1 MRFRLRLPPA
11 TLPPPLNLNIGCT
24 NPPPRYPLT
33 GISLSILADSSGPNP
48 FVRAPSNALNA
59 KMVVTASIPPAISF
73 PLLPRNR
80 ENLPSAL
87 PPNNLASNPAVAA
100 ANRIAPRARILT
112 INLENLP
119 NPVPKIIYADN
130 NFGQLL
136 LKNLTMDLILLLLSG
151 LLNQS
156 TSFIR
161 NFPNKM
167 LNKKPIILSKIPLTG
182 WIIFSATFLRPSNL
196 FAKFFFWRSLLSLS
210 AFFLSK
216 VAASLLRSY

>member
-1 MRFRLRLPPA
+1 MALV
-11 TLPPPLNLNIGCT
+11 PPP
-24 NPPPRYPLT
+24 PPPMPGRPTIPPPEYPVT
-33 GISLSILADSSGPNP
+33 GISLSILADSSGPKF
-48 FVRAPSNALNA
+48 FVKALSNALNA

-87 PPNNLASNPAVAA
+87 PPNSLASNPAVAA

-119 NPVPKIIYADN
+119 SPVPKTMYADN

-136 LKNLTMDLILLLLSG
+136 VRNLIMELTLLLFSG
-151 LLNQS
+151 LANQS
-156 TSFIR
+156 TNFIR

-167 LNKKPIILSKIPLTG
+167 LNKNDIILSKIPLTG

-196 FAKFFFWRSLLSLS
+196 FAKFFF
-210 AFFLSK
+210 
-216 VAASLLRSY
+216 